1 MQFSLK
7 ICLYRTLP
15 DIDIRVA
22 RTFNIQLS
30 QHRSVW
36 QYAKPTQVTKHCGK
50 GHARYAATVTTAS
63 AARTCIA
70 V

>member
-22 RTFNIQLS
+22 VPLIYNFHSIGRFGSMLS
-30 QHRSVW
+30 LPRLLST
-36 QYAKPTQVTKHCGK
+36 AGRVTL
-50 GHARYAATVTTAS
+50 VMLLP
-63 AARTCIA
+63 
-70 V
+70 